1 MKQPLLER
9 LYAGVIMVILAG
21 IVIHAPLSVWLGVNF
36 PRYSLLIKSWK
47 EILML
52 LLVPLVVIIATRRRL
67 WSELARDWLLRL
79 CIIYGALHLLLA
91 SFSSNGLATA
101 AGLAIDLRY
110 IVFFVLVYALVKIQ
124 PSYRL
129 RLLITWLLGAMMV
142 IGFGFLQIFLP
153 ADILAHIGYST
164 QTIAPYLTVDK
175 NPNYIRI
182 NSTLRGPNPV
192 GAYAVIVLAMMT
204 ALATRVPERLRS
216 HRRQIGFAMMAI
228 ASLVVLWVSYSR
240 SALVAAIVAVGL
252 VLVLTIGRKLSR
264 RSWIVGAVVVC
275 GLAGGLLAAKGSS
288 FISNVILHENPNGG
302 SSVSSNDGHVAS
314 LLHGLA
320 QLVHQPLGAGIGST
334 GSASLYGSSPTIVE
348 NQYLFVAHEAGWLGL
363 LLFIVLSILLLVRLW
378 QRRQDWVSLG
388 VFASGIG
395 LLFIG
400 LLLPVWADD
409 TIAIIWWGLAAI
421 ALASE
426 REE

>member
-1 MKQPLLER
+1 
-9 LYAGVIMVILAG
+9 
-21 IVIHAPLSVWLGVNF
+21 
-36 PRYSLLIKSWK
+36 
-47 EILML
+47 ML
-52 LLVPLVVIIATRRRL
+52 LLVPLVVIIVTRRRI

-91 SFSSNGLATA
+91 SFSSNGLTATI

-110 IVFFVLVYALVKIQ
+110 IVFFGLVYVLVKIQ

-129 RLLITWLLGAMMV
+129 WLLITAVLGATVV
-142 IGFGFLQIFLP
+142 IGFGFLQVFLP
-153 ADILAHIGYST
+153 ADILTHIGYSIH
-164 QTIAPYLTVDK
+164 TIAPYLTVDK

-192 GAYAVIVLAMMT
+192 GAYAVIVLGMMT
-204 ALATRVPERLRS
+204 ALATRAPERLKAR
-216 HRRQIGFAMMAI
+216 RRQISFGMMAI

-252 VLVLTIGRKLSR
+252 VLMLTIGRRLSR
-264 RSWIVGAVVVC
+264 RNWIVGAVVVC
-275 GLAGGLLAAKGSS
+275 GLAGGLMAAKGSS

-314 LLHGLA
+314 LLHGFT
-320 QLVHQPLGAGIGST
+320 QLVHQPLGVGIGST

-363 LLFIVLSILLLVRLW
+363 LLFMVLSILLLVRLW
-378 QRRQDWVSLG
+378 RRRQDWMSLG

-421 ALASE
+421 ALAAE

>member
-1 MKQPLLER
+1 
-9 LYAGVIMVILAG
+9 
-21 IVIHAPLSVWLGVNF
+21 
-36 PRYSLLIKSWK
+36 
-47 EILML
+47 
-52 LLVPLVVIIATRRRL
+52 
-67 WSELARDWLLRL
+67 
-79 CIIYGALHLLLA
+79 
-91 SFSSNGLATA
+91 
-101 AGLAIDLRY
+101 
-110 IVFFVLVYALVKIQ
+110 
-124 PSYRL
+124 
-129 RLLITWLLGAMMV
+129 
-142 IGFGFLQIFLP
+142 
-153 ADILAHIGYST
+153 
-164 QTIAPYLTVDK
+164 
-175 NPNYIRI
+175 
-182 NSTLRGPNPV
+182 
-192 GAYAVIVLAMMT
+192 
-204 ALATRVPERLRS
+204 
-216 HRRQIGFAMMAI
+216 
-228 ASLVVLWVSYSR
+228 
-240 SALVAAIVAVGL
+240 
-252 VLVLTIGRKLSR
+252 
-264 RSWIVGAVVVC
+264 VVVC
-275 GLAGGLLAAKGSS
+275 GLAGGLLAVKGSS

-363 LLFIVLSILLLVRLW
+363 LLFMVLSILLLVRLW

-388 VFASGIG
+388 VYASGIG